1 MTKKIIYIIYTLILW
16 GTTLGFAQGA
26 KGNGGD
32 QTTATRL
39 LQAGDKFYD
48 QRLYTASMKSYL
60 DGLRIAEHQGYSELT
75 ARFYNG
81 MGNLYSTQGDYQMGL
96 YFYRKALS
104 SSRKTGQKTLQNAV
118 LNNLVGASCFVGQ
131 ADSGMVFLQQMEANV
146 EHNSGYRYN
155 ILMGRGLVAKS
166 QDQPAAAASYYIQ
179 ARQYAIRAGMDS
191 SFVDNTNS
199 CLAQLYMDTHRLDSA
214 ILLLKKNEEWAR
226 RTNHDEFL
234 AETMHLLAQA
244 YDAQG
249 DATRASTMHDVIDH
263 IEKDLM
269 EKLHYSDE
277 LNAMK
282 NTQYIYDANKNAS
295 TINLL
300 TQQQIFDNQQIRT
313 QARWLL
319 ALAIALALIIVL
331 FIIVSAQKRQ
341 LHHAYNRLYDRS
353 QLFLA
358 SPIQAKEAP
367 QAANKGDHL
376 EAHQGGNLESNQED
390 KQRDDQGDG
399 QGDVQRDDQEEKT
412 QEAAPRSLILTT
424 EQRAAL
430 LADIGRVMGKVE
442 EFCSTDF
449 SIDRL
454 AQLVGSNPRYVSEA
468 INEGYGKNFRSF
480 LNDYRIKEAMQRLAD
495 NDRYGHYT
503 IKAISESV
511 GYKSQANFINIFT
524 RLTGM
529 KPSIY
534 QKIST
539 VPSEKGW
546 RPSFLSLPLRP

>member
-16 GTTLGFAQGA
+16 GTTLGFAQGD
-26 KGNGGD
+26 KGNSGD

-155 ILMGRGLVAKS
+155 TLMGRGLVAKS

-179 ARQYAIRAGMDS
+179 ARQYAIRTGMDS

-249 DATRASTMHDVIDH
+249 DATRASACRM
-263 IEKDLM
+263 EYANLM

-300 TQQQIFDNQQIRT
+300 TQQQIFDSQQIRT

-390 KQRDDQGDG
+390 KQRNDQRDE

-495 NDRYGHYT
+495 DRYGHYT

-534 QKIST
+534 QKISRERI
-539 VPSEKGW
+539 SIEK
-546 RPSFLSLPLRP
+546 SC

>member
-16 GTTLGFAQGA
+16 GTTLGFAQGD
-26 KGNGGD
+26 KGSGGD

-179 ARQYAIRAGMDS
+179 ARQYAIRTGMDS

-249 DATRASTMHDVIDH
+249 DATRASTCRM
-263 IEKDLM
+263 EYANLM

-376 EAHQGGNLESNQED
+376 EAHQGGNLESNQGD
-390 KQRDDQGDG
+390 KQRDDQRDG
-399 QGDVQRDDQEEKT
+399 QGDDQEEKT

-534 QKIST
+534 QKISRERI
-539 VPSEKGW
+539 SIEK
-546 RPSFLSLPLRP
+546 SC

>member
-16 GTTLGFAQGA
+16 CTTLGFAQGA

-179 ARQYAIRAGMDS
+179 ARQYAIRTGMDS

-249 DATRASTMHDVIDH
+249 DATRASTCRM
-263 IEKDLM
+263 EYANLM

-300 TQQQIFDNQQIRT
+300 TQQQIFDSQQIRT

-367 QAANKGDHL
+367 QASNKGDHL
-376 EAHQGGNLESNQED
+376 GDNKGVNKGDNKATTQGGNQGDIQRDGQRENQEG
-390 KQRDDQGDG
+390 KP
-399 QGDVQRDDQEEKT
+399 QET
-412 QEAAPRSLILTT
+412 APRSLILTT

-430 LADIGRVMGKVE
+430 LADIGRVMENVE

-468 INEGYGKNFRSF
+468 INEGYGKNFRAF

-495 NDRYGHYT
+495 NGRYGHYT

-511 GYKSQANFINIFT
+511 GYKSQANFISIFT

-534 QKIST
+534 QKISRERI
-539 VPSEKGW
+539 SIEK
-546 RPSFLSLPLRP
+546 SC

>member
-1 MTKKIIYIIYTLILW
+1 M
-16 GTTLGFAQGA
+16 Q
-26 KGNGGD
+26 
-32 QTTATRL
+32 
-39 LQAGDKFYD
+39 
-48 QRLYTASMKSYL
+48 
-60 DGLRIAEHQGYSELT
+60 
-75 ARFYNG
+75 
-81 MGNLYSTQGDYQMGL
+81 
-96 YFYRKALS
+96 
-104 SSRKTGQKTLQNAV
+104 
-118 LNNLVGASCFVGQ
+118 
-131 ADSGMVFLQQMEANV
+131 
-146 EHNSGYRYN
+146 
-155 ILMGRGLVAKS
+155 
-166 QDQPAAAASYYIQ
+166 
-179 ARQYAIRAGMDS
+179 
-191 SFVDNTNS
+191 
-199 CLAQLYMDTHRLDSA
+199 
-214 ILLLKKNEEWAR
+214 
-226 RTNHDEFL
+226 
-234 AETMHLLAQA
+234 
-244 YDAQG
+244 
-249 DATRASTMHDVIDH
+249 
-263 IEKDLM
+263 
-269 EKLHYSDE
+269 
-277 LNAMK
+277 

-300 TQQQIFDNQQIRT
+300 TQQQIFDSQQIRT

-376 EAHQGGNLESNQED
+376 EDNKGGNLESNQGD
-390 KQRDDQGDG
+390 KQRDDQRDG

-534 QKIST
+534 QKISRERI
-539 VPSEKGW
+539 SIEK
-546 RPSFLSLPLRP
+546 SC

>member
-16 GTTLGFAQGA
+16 CTTLGFAQGA

-179 ARQYAIRAGMDS
+179 ARQYAIRTGMDS

-249 DATRASTMHDVIDH
+249 DATRASTCRM
-263 IEKDLM
+263 EYANLM

-390 KQRDDQGDG
+390 KQRDDQGDN
-399 QGDVQRDDQEEKT
+399 QRDDQRDDQEEKT

-534 QKIST
+534 QKISRERI
-539 VPSEKGW
+539 SIEK
-546 RPSFLSLPLRP
+546 SC

>member
-166 QDQPAAAASYYIQ
+166 QDQPAAAASYYVQ
-179 ARQYAIRAGMDS
+179 ARQYAIRTGMDS

-249 DATRASTMHDVIDH
+249 DATRASTCRM
-263 IEKDLM
+263 EYANLM

-300 TQQQIFDNQQIRT
+300 TQQQIFDSQQIRT

-341 LHHAYNRLYDRS
+341 LHHAYNRHYDRS

-367 QAANKGDHL
+367 QAANKGDNL
-376 EAHQGGNLESNQED
+376 EAHQGGNLESNQGD
-390 KQRDDQGDG
+390 KQRDDQRDG
-399 QGDVQRDDQEEKT
+399 QGDVQRDVQRDDQEEKT

-534 QKIST
+534 QKISRERI
-539 VPSEKGW
+539 SIEK
-546 RPSFLSLPLRP
+546 SC

>member
-1 MTKKIIYIIYTLILW
+1 MTKKIIYIIYTLILL

-96 YFYRKALS
+96 YFYRKALR

-146 EHNSGYRYN
+146 EHNCGYRYN

-249 DATRASTMHDVIDH
+249 DATRASTCRM
-263 IEKDLM
+263 EYANLM
-269 EKLHYSDE
+269 EKLHYGDE

-300 TQQQIFDNQQIRT
+300 TQQQIFDSQQIRT

-341 LHHAYNRLYDRS
+341 
-353 QLFLA
+353 
-358 SPIQAKEAP
+358 P
-367 QAANKGDHL
+367 
-376 EAHQGGNLESNQED
+376 
-390 KQRDDQGDG
+390 
-399 QGDVQRDDQEEKT
+399 
-412 QEAAPRSLILTT
+412 
-424 EQRAAL
+424 
-430 LADIGRVMGKVE
+430 
-442 EFCSTDF
+442 
-449 SIDRL
+449 
-454 AQLVGSNPRYVSEA
+454 
-468 INEGYGKNFRSF
+468 
-480 LNDYRIKEAMQRLAD
+480 
-495 NDRYGHYT
+495 
-503 IKAISESV
+503 
-511 GYKSQANFINIFT
+511 
-524 RLTGM
+524 
-529 KPSIY
+529 
-534 QKIST
+534 
-539 VPSEKGW
+539 
-546 RPSFLSLPLRP
+546 PLRPQPALPRLPHPGQGGATGHQQGGPPGGPSGRQPGERPRRQAEGRSERRARGRARGRAKGRPGGKNSGGCSPFADPHDRATRRPARRHRTRDG

>member
-1 MTKKIIYIIYTLILW
+1 M
-16 GTTLGFAQGA
+16 
-26 KGNGGD
+26 
-32 QTTATRL
+32 

-96 YFYRKALS
+96 YFYRKALR

-179 ARQYAIRAGMDS
+179 ARQYAIRTGMDS

-249 DATRASTMHDVIDH
+249 DATRASACRM
-263 IEKDLM
+263 EYANLM
-269 EKLHYSDE
+269 EKLHYGDE

-300 TQQQIFDNQQIRT
+300 TQQQIFDSQQIRT

-367 QAANKGDHL
+367 QATNKGDHL
-376 EAHQGGNLESNQED
+376 GGPSGRQPGEQPRRQAEGRSERRTERRTRGRA
-390 KQRDDQGDG
+390 KGRPGG
-399 QGDVQRDDQEEKT
+399 KT

-534 QKIST
+534 QKISRERI
-539 VPSEKGW
+539 SIEK
-546 RPSFLSLPLRP
+546 SC

>member
-1 MTKKIIYIIYTLILW
+1 MTKKIIYIIFTLILW
-16 GTTLGFAQGA
+16 GSSLGFAQGA
-26 KGNGGD
+26 KGNGGN

-146 EHNSGYRYN
+146 EHNRGYRYN

-249 DATRASTMHDVIDH
+249 DATRASTCRM
-263 IEKDLM
+263 EYANLM

-300 TQQQIFDNQQIRT
+300 TQQQIFDSQQIRT

-399 QGDVQRDDQEEKT
+399 QGDVQREDQEEKT

-534 QKIST
+534 QKISRERI
-539 VPSEKGW
+539 SIEK
-546 RPSFLSLPLRP
+546 SC

>member
-26 KGNGGD
+26 KGNGDD

-96 YFYRKALS
+96 YFYRKALR

-146 EHNSGYRYN
+146 EHNRGYRYN

-179 ARQYAIRAGMDS
+179 ARQYAIRTGMDS

-234 AETMHLLAQA
+234 AETMHLAQA

-249 DATRASTMHDVIDH
+249 DATRASTCRM
-263 IEKDLM
+263 EYANLM

-341 LHHAYNRLYDRS
+341 LHDRS

-367 QAANKGDHL
+367 QAANKGDNLGDNLGDHL
-376 EAHQGGNLESNQED
+376 EDNKGGNLESNQGD
-390 KQRDDQGDG
+390 KQRDDQRDG

-534 QKIST
+534 QKISRERI
-539 VPSEKGW
+539 SIEK
-546 RPSFLSLPLRP
+546 SC

>member
-1 MTKKIIYIIYTLILW
+1 MTKKIIYIIYTLILL

-96 YFYRKALS
+96 YFYRKALR

-179 ARQYAIRAGMDS
+179 ARQYAIRTGMDS

-199 CLAQLYMDTHRLDSA
+199 CLAQLYM
-214 ILLLKKNEEWAR
+214 
-226 RTNHDEFL
+226 
-234 AETMHLLAQA
+234 
-244 YDAQG
+244 
-249 DATRASTMHDVIDH
+249 
-263 IEKDLM
+263 
-269 EKLHYSDE
+269 
-277 LNAMK
+277 
-282 NTQYIYDANKNAS
+282 AS

-300 TQQQIFDNQQIRT
+300 TLQQIFDSQQIRT

-367 QAANKGDHL
+367 QAINKGDHL
-376 EAHQGGNLESNQED
+376 EAHQGGNLESDQGD
-390 KQRDDQGDG
+390 KQRDDQRDG
-399 QGDVQRDDQEEKT
+399 QEDVQRDVQRDDQEEKT

-534 QKIST
+534 QKISRERI
-539 VPSEKGW
+539 SIGK
-546 RPSFLSLPLRP
+546 SC

>member
-1 MTKKIIYIIYTLILW
+1 
-16 GTTLGFAQGA
+16 
-26 KGNGGD
+26 
-32 QTTATRL
+32 
-39 LQAGDKFYD
+39 
-48 QRLYTASMKSYL
+48 MKSYL

-104 SSRKTGQKTLQNAV
+104 SSRKTSKKTLQNAV

-146 EHNSGYRYN
+146 EHNNGYRYN

-179 ARQYAIRAGMDS
+179 ARQYAIRARMDS

-249 DATRASTMHDVIDH
+249 DATRASACRM
-263 IEKDLM
+263 EYANLM
-269 EKLHYSDE
+269 EKLHYGDE

-367 QAANKGDHL
+367 QASNKGDHL
-376 EAHQGGNLESNQED
+376 GDNKGVNKGDNKATTQGGNQGDIQRDGQRENQEG
-390 KQRDDQGDG
+390 KP
-399 QGDVQRDDQEEKT
+399 QET
-412 QEAAPRSLILTT
+412 APRSLILTT

-430 LADIGRVMGKVE
+430 LADIGRVMENVE

-468 INEGYGKNFRSF
+468 INEGYGKNFRAF

-495 NDRYGHYT
+495 NGRYGHYT

-511 GYKSQANFINIFT
+511 GYKSQANFISIFT

-534 QKIST
+534 QKISRERI
-539 VPSEKGW
+539 SIEK
-546 RPSFLSLPLRP
+546 SC

>member
-16 GTTLGFAQGA
+16 GTTLGFAQGD
-26 KGNGGD
+26 KGNSGD

-249 DATRASTMHDVIDH
+249 DATRASTCRM
-263 IEKDLM
+263 EYANLM

-300 TQQQIFDNQQIRT
+300 TQQQIFDSQQIRT

-367 QAANKGDHL
+367 QAANKGDNLGDHL
-376 EAHQGGNLESNQED
+376 EDNKGGNLESDQGD
-390 KQRDDQGDG
+390 KQRDDQRDG

-424 EQRAAL
+424 
-430 LADIGRVMGKVE
+430 
-442 EFCSTDF
+442 
-449 SIDRL
+449 
-454 AQLVGSNPRYVSEA
+454 
-468 INEGYGKNFRSF
+468 
-480 LNDYRIKEAMQRLAD
+480 
-495 NDRYGHYT
+495 
-503 IKAISESV
+503 
-511 GYKSQANFINIFT
+511 
-524 RLTGM
+524 
-529 KPSIY
+529 
-534 QKIST
+534 
-539 VPSEKGW
+539 
-546 RPSFLSLPLRP
+546 